1 MIRNAKHLST
11 LVALALVLLAQT
23 ALAADETIKNPKAN
37 SAEAT
42 IEAAFKAALKND
54 FDAYLETIHP
64 EHKETTDQ
72 RNQRKSYEWKRFT
85 TQVKWYLVSES
96 PITFVVARR
105 VPEDKYIKIFVKDQK
120 NKDRMP
126 VPVTLKKDG
135 DGWKIQT
142 SSLSRLH
149 FLLL

>member
-1 MIRNAKHLST
+1 MNRHPKM
-11 LVALALVLLAQT
+11 LVALVALTLALLAQT
-23 ALAADETIKNPKAN
+23 AQAADETIKSPKAG

-72 RNQRKSYEWKRFT
+72 RNQRKAYEWKRFT
-85 TQVKWYLVSES
+85 NQVKWYLVSES
-96 PITFVVARR
+96 PITYVISRR
-105 VPEDKYIKIFVKDQK
+105 VPEDKYLKIFVKDQK

-142 SSLSRLH
+142 SSL
-149 FLLL
+149 